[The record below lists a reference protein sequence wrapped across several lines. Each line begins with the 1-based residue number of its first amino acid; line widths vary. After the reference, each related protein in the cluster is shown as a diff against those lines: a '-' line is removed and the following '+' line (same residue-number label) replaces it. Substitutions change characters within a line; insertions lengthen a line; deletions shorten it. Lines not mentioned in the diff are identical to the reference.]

1 MDWIMNNFV
10 EFMLIGALVNQCLAL
25 FGTILLSIFE
35 DRQRT
40 ELLDL
45 FHKINNKK

>member
-10 EFMLIGALVNQCLAL
+10 EFMLIGALINMCLAL
-25 FGTILLSIFE
+25 LGTILTNCFI
-35 DRQRT
+35 DRKRI

-45 FHKINNKK
+45 FHKINNEK

>member
-10 EFMLIGALVNQCLAL
+10 EFMLLGASVNMCLAL
-25 FGTILLSIFE
+25 LGTILLNNFT
-35 DRQRT
+35 DRKRT

>member
-10 EFMLIGALVNQCLAL
+10 EFMLLGALANMCLAL
-25 FGTILLSIFE
+25 LGTILLNNFKE
-35 DRQRT
+35 RKMT
-40 ELLDL
+40 ELSDL

>member
-10 EFMLIGALVNQCLAL
+10 EFMLLGALANMCLAL
-25 FGTILLSIFE
+25 LGTILSNNFT
-35 DRQRT
+35 DRKRT

-45 FHKINNKK
+45 FNNINNKK

>member
-10 EFMLIGALVNQCLAL
+10 EFMLLGALVNMCLAL
-25 FGTILLSIFE
+25 LGTILLSIFE

-45 FHKINNKK
+45 FHKINNKR

>member
-10 EFMLIGALVNQCLAL
+10 EFMLLGALENMCLAL
-25 FGTILLSIFE
+25 LGTILLGNFTG
-35 DRQRT
+35 RKRT

-45 FHKINNKK
+45 FNKINNKK